1 MTQEQLME
9 LIGILSERK
18 ERVEADINAL
28 LEELEE
34 IGTYEN
40 IDDMED
46 LAQLEQLND
55 SDKALLQKL
64 LDEKK
69 AIQKAL
75 LKIKEGT
82 YGKCSDGTE
91 IPFEKLKADPLYE
104 C

>member
-9 LIGILSERK
+9 IIAILSERK
-18 ERVEADINAL
+18 KRVEADINAL

-40 IDDMED
+40 IDDLED
-46 LAQLEQLND
+46 LAQLETLND
-55 SDKALLQKL
+55 TDKALLQKL

-75 LKIKEGT
+75 LKIKEGS
-82 YGKCSDGTE
+82 YGKCSDGSE
-91 IPFEKLKADPLYE
+91 VPFEKLKADPLYE